1 MLNILLLSATDYEH
15 NCKEINGIPI
25 HITGIGKT
33 NAGIQTTRL
42 IQKYDPDVVINFG
55 SCGNLRDY
63 KLGEVLRV
71 TSVVN
76 DIDTKGFYN
85 PPELFLPGK
94 FKGVKCLTTDHMYDP
109 SDKHL
114 DSYTDK
120 INECDIVEMELYS
133 IVQSCILAEKIVYS
147 YKWVSDDGSQ
157 DQWLKYAKL
166 GFESFK
172 EEIIKEFKIG

>member
-1 MLNILLLSATDYEH
+1 
-15 NCKEINGIPI
+15 
-25 HITGIGKT
+25 
-33 NAGIQTTRL
+33 
-42 IQKYDPDVVINFG
+42 
-55 SCGNLRDY
+55 
-63 KLGEVLRV
+63 
-71 TSVVN
+71 
-76 DIDTKGFYN
+76 
-85 PPELFLPGK
+85 
-94 FKGVKCLTTDHMYDP
+94 MYDP

-114 DSYTDK
+114 DSYTNK

-133 IVQSCILAEKIVYS
+133 IVQSCNLAEKIVYS